1 MGVSVRSRAPVRIS
15 FAGGGTDVSP
25 YPEERGGCVISTAIN
40 KYSFTSL
47 KTHDSKFIK
56 MSTHGSTELLLES
69 MEETVM
75 DGNFDLAKTV
85 LMEIKPKD
93 GLEIFFRND
102 VPPRSGLGSSAAGFV
117 SLIGAFNSA
126 YKMGFSRHKIAQLAF
141 DLERNRLKI
150 KGGKQDQFAS
160 AYGGFNFIEFK
171 ENKVKVNPLRLKP
184 AVLNELEKNLILVF
198 TRKREK
204 QGHDI
209 IADQTKSL
217 LTKKKDVLN
226 AFDSAK
232 AIAIEMKNVLSK
244 ADMEGFGKLLHEGW
258 VEKKKYSKHISNP
271 FIDKLYEKALHAGAI
286 GGKISGAGGGGHMVF
301 YCYPDKEIN
310 VKEAL
315 ASMGATHIP
324 FSFDFK
330 GLQTWSVKEDE

>member
-1 MGVSVRSRAPVRIS
+1 MTMVLVRSRSPVRIS

-25 YPEERGGCVISTAIN
+25 YPEERGGCVLSATIN
-40 KYSFTSL
+40 QYSYTSL
-47 KTHDSKFIK
+47 KAHGKNHIK
-56 MSTHGSTELLLES
+56 LNSNES
-69 MEETVM
+69 QGLILQSIEDIVL

-85 LMEIKPKD
+85 LLEMRPKSGME
-93 GLEIFFRND
+93 LFFRND

-117 SLIGAFNSA
+117 SLLGAYNAA
-126 YKMGFSRHKIAQLAF
+126 YKMGFSKHEIAQLAF

-232 AIAIEMKNVLSK
+232 AIAIGMKNVLSK

-286 GGKISGAGGGGHMVF
+286 GGKNHVPTSSCA
-301 YCYPDKEIN
+301 
-310 VKEAL
+310 A
-315 ASMGATHIP
+315 A
-324 FSFDFK
+324 FS
-330 GLQTWSVKEDE
+330 SN